1 MQGIPGHIPS
11 KGRQRIEKEIEE
23 SVSDQKAALRRRLK
37 QLRAELAPEERRK
50 AGDSE
55 EWADSLGCAVI
66 KVEGTKP
73 IWENVE
79 IIAGFLSGEGR
90 AETGRDG
97 GSSQGRQI

>member
-1 MQGIPGHIPS
+1 MRGS
-11 KGRQRIEKEIEE
+11 
-23 SVSDQKAALRRRLK
+23 SVFFWMVEQ
-37 QLRAELAPEERRK
+37 RK

-79 IIAGFLSGEGR
+79 IIAGFLSAEGR

-97 GSSQGRQI
+97 GSLQGRQI

>member
-1 MQGIPGHIPS
+1 MRDRSFQKFGERMLPG
-11 KGRQRIEKEIEE
+11 GDLYEKEQRFFRM
-23 SVSDQKAALRRRLK
+23 V
-37 QLRAELAPEERRK
+37 ERRK

-79 IIAGFLSGEGR
+79 IIAGFLSAEGR
-90 AETGRDG
+90 RKQDG
-97 GSSQGRQI
+97 MAVLYREGKFRGEKRP